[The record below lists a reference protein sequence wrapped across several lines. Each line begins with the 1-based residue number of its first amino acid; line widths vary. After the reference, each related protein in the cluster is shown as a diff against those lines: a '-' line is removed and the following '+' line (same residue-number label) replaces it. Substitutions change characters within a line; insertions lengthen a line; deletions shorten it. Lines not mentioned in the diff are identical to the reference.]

1 MKIMSENIHFKENLP
16 VIVLFFSSILW
27 GLSWLPLKG
36 INAMGIDGIGLIF
49 FAYGILALFVS
60 PLLFKQFSLWKEHKK
75 MMLLIALFGGGAN
88 LAFTYALINGEV
100 IRVMVL
106 FYLLPVW
113 GVAGG
118 RLFLKE
124 DIDRWRYLGVF
135 LAISGAFFILGGFE
149 VFDAPP
155 SWIDLIALVSG
166 IFFSMNNLLF
176 RAAQAIPVSSKI
188 GSMFFGCSTLSG
200 VFLLAGVEQFPS
212 GVSDHAWLMLVL
224 YAVFWLLA
232 ANIGSQWSVTH
243 MEAGRSSIIMI
254 LELIAAV
261 VSAALIADEIMS
273 VIEYVGGAL
282 IMTAAFIEALRTKD
296 DDKPTTTID

>member
-1 MKIMSENIHFKENLP
+1 MNTFNKNIHLP
-16 VIVLFFSSILW
+16 VFVLFFSSILW
-27 GLSWLPLKG
+27 GLSWLPLKA
-36 INAMGIDGIGLIF
+36 INAMGIEGIGLIF
-49 FAYGILALFVS
+49 FAYGILVLFAS
-60 PLLFKQFSLWKEHKK
+60 PLLFKQITIWKEHKK

-124 DIDRWRYLGVF
+124 EIDRWRYLGVF
-135 LAISGAFFILGGFE
+135 LAISGAFFILGGFKI
-149 VFDAPP
+149 FDAPP
-155 SWIDLIALVSG
+155 SWMDLIALVSG
-166 IFFSMNNLLF
+166 LFFSMNNLLF

-188 GSMFFGCSTLSG
+188 GSMFFGCFTMAGL
-200 VFLLAGVEQFPS
+200 FLLAGVEQFPS
-212 GVSDHAWLMLVL
+212 GISDHAWLMLVL

-232 ANIGSQWSVTH
+232 ANVGSQWSVTH

-261 VSAALIADEIMS
+261 LSAALIAGEIMS
-273 VIEYVGGAL
+273 GIEYMGGAL
-282 IMTAAFIEALRTKD
+282 IMTAAFIEAFRTKD
-296 DDKPTTTID
+296 DDIPTTTID

>member
-1 MKIMSENIHFKENLP
+1 MKGVVGMRAYLP
-16 VIVLFFSSILW
+16 VTILLGSSILW
-27 GLSWLPLKG
+27 GLSWLPLKA
-36 INAMGIDGIGLIF
+36 INVMGIDGIVLIF
-49 FAYGILALFVS
+49 AAYGILALILG
-60 PLLFKQFSLWKEHKK
+60 PLLLKQFSIWREHKK
-75 MMLLIALFGGGAN
+75 VMILIALFGGGAN

-124 DIDRWRYLGVF
+124 EIDRWRYLGVF

-149 VFDAPP
+149 VLNAPP

-166 IFFSMNNLLF
+166 LFFAMNNLLF

-188 GSMFFGCSTLSG
+188 GSMFVGCFSMAGL
-200 VFLLAGVEQFPS
+200 FLFAGIEQFP
-212 GVSDHAWLMLVL
+212 VDITENAWVMLGL
-224 YAVFWLLA
+224 YAIFWLLL

-254 LELIAAV
+254 MELIAAV
-261 VSAALIADEIMS
+261 VSATFIANETMTQL
-273 VIEYVGGAL
+273 EYMGGAL
-282 IMTAAFIEALRTKD
+282 IMAAAFIEALRTKD
-296 DDKPTTTID
+296 DEIPKAVIE